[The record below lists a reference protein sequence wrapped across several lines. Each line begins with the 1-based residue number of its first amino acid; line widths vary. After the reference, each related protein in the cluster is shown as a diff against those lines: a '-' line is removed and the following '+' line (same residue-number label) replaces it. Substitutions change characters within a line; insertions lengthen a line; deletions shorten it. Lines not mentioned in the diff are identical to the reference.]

1 MRRGLVAALAVVAV
15 AIAGCSSS
23 SKPSAGANS
32 NGTKQSPSTTQL
44 ARKAD
49 LQPCPTKGQPA
60 KGGTLLPDLTLSCLG
75 GSGSVSL
82 RNLTGTPTILNFW
95 ATWCTDCVQEMNA
108 LQQFATAAGSKVR
121 VLGVNTQDASQ
132 NAPLSL
138 LTDAKIHF
146 ASLYDQEGKVTR
158 ALGLPGLPVTVLV
171 RPDGSVAGKQI
182 GPVTF
187 DQLRTLSRQHLDVSV
202 SG

>member
-1 MRRGLVAALAVVAV
+1 
-15 AIAGCSSS
+15 
-23 SKPSAGANS
+23 
-32 NGTKQSPSTTQL
+32 
-44 ARKAD
+44 
-49 LQPCPTKGQPA
+49 
-60 KGGTLLPDLTLSCLG
+60 LLPDLTLSCLG

-95 ATWCTDCVQEMNA
+95 ATWCTDCREEMSA

-132 NAPLSL
+132 DAPLQL
-138 LTDAKIHF
+138 LTDTKIHF
-146 ASLYDQEGKVTR
+146 ASLYDQQGKATR

-171 RPDGSVAGKQI
+171 RPDGSVADQQI

-187 DQLRTLSRQHLDVSV
+187 DKLRALSQQHLDVRV

>member
-1 MRRGLVAALAVVAV
+1 VKRGLVGALAVAVV
-15 AIAGCSSS
+15 AIAGCSSGG
-23 SKPSAGANS
+23 SATKSTAD
-32 NGTKQSPSTTQL
+32 KQSPSTTQL
-44 ARKAD
+44 ARQAD
-49 LQPCPTKGQPA
+49 LQPCPAKGQPA
-60 KGGTLLPDLTLSCLG
+60 TGGKVLPDLTLSCLG

-82 RNLTGTPTILNFW
+82 RHLTGTPTILNFW
-95 ATWCTDCVQEMNA
+95 ATWCTDCVQEMSA
-108 LQQFATAAGSKVR
+108 LQRFATAAGSKVR

-132 NAPLSL
+132 EAPLSL
-138 LTDAKIHF
+138 LAHAKIHF
-146 ASLYDQEGKVTR
+146 ASLYDQQGKATR

-171 RPDGSVAGKQI
+171 RPDGSVADRQI